1 LPVYE
6 YRCRAGHFYEKQ
18 EGFDAPNRHKCLE
31 CGKIAKRQLS
41 LPAVIF
47 KGSGFYSTDNRNG
60 NRRNGGSSEGES
72 ASSES
77 SSNESSGSTPA
88 VSTSDDKGH
97 SHGPGGH
104 SHESKPKAETAA
116 VD

>member
-1 LPVYE
+1 MPVYE
-6 YRCRAGHFYEKQ
+6 YRCSAGHFYEKQ
-18 EGFDAPNRHKCLE
+18 EGFDAPNQHKCLE

-47 KGSGFYSTDNRNG
+47 KGSGFYSTDNRSG
-60 NRRNGGSSEGES
+60 KRRNGASGGTESS
-72 ASSES
+72 SSES
-77 SSNESSGSTPA
+77 SDSATATSS
-88 VSTSDDKGH
+88 SDDKGH

-104 SHESKPKAETAA
+104 SHDSTPKVEAA

>member
-1 LPVYE
+1 MPVYE

-31 CGKIAKRQLS
+31 CGKTAKRQLS

-60 NRRNGGSSEGES
+60 NRRNGGSSDGES
-72 ASSES
+72 SSSES
-77 SSNESSGSTPA
+77 SSSESSGSAPA
-88 VSTSDDKGH
+88 ENSGDGH

-104 SHESKPKAETAA
+104 SHDKAPKVEAA

>member
-6 YRCRAGHFYEKQ
+6 YRCSAGHFYEKQ
-18 EGFDAPNRHKCLE
+18 EGFDAPNQHKCLE
-31 CGKIAKRQLS
+31 CGKVAMRQLS

-47 KGSGFYSTDNRNG
+47 KGSGFYSTDNRSG
-60 NRRNGGSSEGES
+60 SRRNGESS
-72 ASSES
+72 SSES
-77 SSNESSGSTPA
+77 SSTESSGSEPSGSTPA
-88 VSTSDDKGH
+88 ASSSDEKAH

-104 SHESKPKAETAA
+104 SHESKPKVEAA

>member
-6 YRCRAGHFYEKQ
+6 YRCSAGHFYEKQ
-18 EGFDAPNRHKCLE
+18 QGFDAPNQHRCLE
-31 CGKIAKRQLS
+31 CGKLAKRQLS

-60 NRRNGGSSEGES
+60 KRRNGGSTGDES
-72 ASSES
+72 PSSES
-77 SSNESSGSTPA
+77 SDSTRAASS
-88 VSTSDDKGH
+88 SDGKADA
-97 SHGPGGH
+97 HGPSGD
-104 SHESKPKAETAA
+104 SHDSKAKVEAA

>member
-6 YRCRAGHFYEKQ
+6 YLCRAGHFYEKQ
-18 EGFDAPNRHKCLE
+18 EGFDAPNQHNCQE
-31 CGKIAKRQLS
+31 CGKMAKRQLS

-60 NRRNGGSSEGES
+60 SRRNEDSTT
-72 ASSES
+72 SES
-77 SSNESSGSTPA
+77 SSSESAASSDSPPA
-88 VSTSDDKGH
+88 ADSSDGPGH
-97 SHGPGGH
+97 SHGPGNH
-104 SHESKPKAETAA
+104 SHDSKPKVEAT